1 MADLSK
7 NKYSNTKEVRDGKM
21 GGEMER
27 LEKGIKGLKIGEYK
41 WVGRSRKA
49 TPLPAAINFFEKKLD
64 IPPS

>member
-1 MADLSK
+1 
-7 NKYSNTKEVRDGKM
+7 M